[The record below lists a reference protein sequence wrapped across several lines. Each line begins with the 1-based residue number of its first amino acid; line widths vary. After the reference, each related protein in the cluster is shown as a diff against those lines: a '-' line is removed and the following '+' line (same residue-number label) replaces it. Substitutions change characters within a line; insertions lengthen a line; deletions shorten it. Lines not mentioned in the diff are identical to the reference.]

1 MLSMI
6 ICRALPVHAYDSLNS
21 LVLPDAK
28 KYAEDLEALLLN
40 CFNK

>member
-1 MLSMI
+1 MLSLI

-28 KYAEDLEALLLN
+28 KCAEEALLLN